1 MIDGADIEIKNT
13 PETPEEKA
21 FLDYLERPPENL
33 QEYNQE
39 IYRRHLEYSQDV
51 FTENG
56 INIVEKEQ
64 AVKQFAEKLT
74 ETELGGE
81 IDGLTKI
88 LNRKGFE
95 RVLKSVI
102 SVSERTKEPLSL
114 ILLDANGL
122 KIINDTQGHEAG
134 DQLIKKISE
143 ILASQGRPS
152 DAVARIGG
160 DEFALVLPGMDIN
173 TEESLD
179 YRNRLIG
186 ALDQNGLSV
195 SAGGCLVSISD
206 PQESIKLADSLLYKA
221 KAQSKNEQGPN
232 FGKSVFE
239 IPPKSQHVEQ
249 DLISNN

>member
-1 MIDGADIEIKNT
+1 MIDGADTEIRST
-13 PETPEEKA
+13 SETPEDEL

-39 IYRRHLEYSQDV
+39 IYRRHLEYAQDV

-95 RVLKSVI
+95 RVLKSAI
-102 SVSERTKEPLSL
+102 SISQRTKEPLSL

-122 KIINDTQGHEAG
+122 KKINDTQGHEAG

-143 ILASQGRPS
+143 ILASTGRPS
-152 DAVARIGG
+152 DAIARIGG
-160 DEFALVLPGMDIN
+160 DEFAMILPGMNI
-173 TEESLD
+173 TAEESTD

-186 ALDQNGLSV
+186 AMDQNGLSV
-195 SAGGCLVSISD
+195 SIGGCLVEVSD
-206 PQESIKLADSLLYKA
+206 PQQSIKFADKLLYEA
-221 KAQSKNEQGPN
+221 KTQSKDQQSPK
-232 FGKSVFE
+232 FGKSIFG
-239 IPPKSQHVEQ
+239 VEQ
-249 DLISNN
+249 TAPQSAGNLAANN